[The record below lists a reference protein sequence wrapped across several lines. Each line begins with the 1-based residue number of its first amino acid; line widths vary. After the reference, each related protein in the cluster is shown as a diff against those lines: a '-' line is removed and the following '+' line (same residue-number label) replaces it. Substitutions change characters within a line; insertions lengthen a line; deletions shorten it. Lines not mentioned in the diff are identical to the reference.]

1 MFAYS
6 PKNVLC
12 VVKRKF
18 HRFSRAVQSEMEAK
32 VLLTLCKMKYCE
44 FINYLRNNKKTKLEK
59 KDGGIFII
67 NPKDTKFAKKIL
79 KKFIL

>member
-1 MFAYS
+1 
-6 PKNVLC
+6 
-12 VVKRKF
+12 
-18 HRFSRAVQSEMEAK
+18 MEAK